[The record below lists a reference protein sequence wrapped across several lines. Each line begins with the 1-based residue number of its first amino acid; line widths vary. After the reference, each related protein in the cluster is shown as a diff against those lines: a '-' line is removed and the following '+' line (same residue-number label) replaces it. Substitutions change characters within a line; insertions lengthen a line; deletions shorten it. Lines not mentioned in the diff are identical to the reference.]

1 MGWPFNARKR
11 LDQLNLRATDTDWAV
26 GIGPE
31 VSGPA
36 LALLLLL
43 TGRTGAATEQLRGS
57 GVKALV
63 SP

>member
-1 MGWPFNARKR
+1 
-11 LDQLNLRATDTDWAV
+11 
-26 GIGPE
+26 
-31 VSGPA
+31 

-43 TGRTGAATEQLRGS
+43 TGRTGAATEHLRGS